1 MFRTFSAIVAFAT
14 IGVPVLGAQ
23 NSIEET
29 SVLVAKIQ
37 RADYEGDRVA
47 LERLYLQL
55 EPLPDD
61 NVRAAKVR
69 YWRGFAMWRR
79 ALNGFNESVDATEL
93 VEDLRLAESEFEAV
107 PGGTS
112 SA

>member
-1 MFRTFSAIVAFAT
+1 VRRISSAVLAFA
-14 IGVPVLGAQ
+14 IFGASALAAQ
-23 NSIEET
+23 NSSEEARA
-29 SVLVAKIQ
+29 VVAKIR
-37 RADYEGDRVA
+37 RADYEGDRAA
-47 LERLYLQL
+47 LKRFYLQL
-55 EPLPDD
+55 EPFTGDTVLG
-61 NVRAAKVR
+61 AKLR

-79 ALNGFNESVDATEL
+79 ALNGFNDSVDATEL